1 MVCFQPLK
9 HYHSEIIDQ
18 AVRSGDTQ
26 FTRAEFLA
34 AFDRIRMQAFKP
46 DTIKSAFR
54 KTGLFPFNPNEVM
67 HTLYEEKEEEILP
80 SYFDMNTTPKKILE
94 LEAYAEELYLMV
106 EDRSSPLVDAVTTFA
121 RGAMA

>member
-1 MVCFQPLK
+1 M
-9 HYHSEIIDQ
+9 Y
-18 AVRSGDTQ
+18 
-26 FTRAEFLA
+26 
-34 AFDRIRMQAFKP
+34 
-46 DTIKSAFR
+46 
-54 KTGLFPFNPNEVM
+54 
-67 HTLYEEKEEEILP
+67 TLYEEKEEEILP